1 LSVGSRWPPPCAQ
14 PKEAIGAFEELY
26 RVDRDW
32 PRLSD
37 WLLRSHAAQR
47 RQEEKGDS
55 ADSPSGRAGRRMPS
69 YAGSSGTSP
78 GGRSSG
84 GDGGSAAPAM
94 ADEASIAT
102 ESDHYVVLGVT
113 CDATDKQIQQAYR
126 MRSLRY
132 HPDRKGGSTAAFQ
145 RIAQAFQTLSD
156 VDKRANYDQGVD
168 IKTKR
173 GGGDSDDSEEEDEE
187 RRQSLR
193 EEIERRYYPER
204 YDFWPFG
211 ARAGRRAC
219 LACVAHAAAHAARGA
234 SADAACRA
242 CARPTRSTT
251 RAPTGCACCSRP
263 PGVLAACAGGA
274 WSHQPV
280 GAQALRPWLQP
291 RLGTHQCE
299 RRRAPKRKPPTGR
312 ARRCVPG

>member
-1 LSVGSRWPPPCAQ
+1 
-14 PKEAIGAFEELY
+14 
-26 RVDRDW
+26 
-32 PRLSD
+32 
-37 WLLRSHAAQR
+37 
-47 RQEEKGDS
+47 
-55 ADSPSGRAGRRMPS
+55 MPS

-84 GDGGSAAPAM
+84 GDGGSAAPAL

-234 SADAACRA
+234 SMHTHPLVPCPSVGTHDRARTAVVCAQATRSSTRGSARSASGGSQGAASGGTRIDERWASGLHGA
-242 CARPTRSTT
+242 CARGGRQG
-251 RAPTGCACCSRP
+251 GCAR
-263 PGVLAACAGGA
+263 
-274 WSHQPV
+274 
-280 GAQALRPWLQP
+280 R
-291 RLGTHQCE
+291 E
-299 RRRAPKRKPPTGR
+299 KRRRGESA
-312 ARRCVPG
+312 CVCGHERDVPRMCV